1 MSTATGTSSN
11 PSMSTTG
18 QCGRGESS
26 HDVLVTNLANRIQ
39 PIIRYSLGDQV
50 AIGAESC
57 SCGSPFPTI
66 EVVGRTDDVL
76 LYRGPRGQSI
86 RILPLA
92 IATAAEETPAVTTCQ
107 LIQRGPSSLTVR
119 FTATD
124 PGEEPKVWD
133 ALRKRLGTYL
143 AEQGVCDV
151 TIEKAAEPPQ
161 LHPISGKF
169 RQVYV
174 DYPV

>member
-1 MSTATGTSSN
+1 M
-11 PSMSTTG
+11 P
-18 QCGRGESS
+18 
-26 HDVLVTNLANRIQ
+26 
-39 PIIRYSLGDQV
+39 
-50 AIGAESC
+50 ESC

-76 LYRGPRGQSI
+76 LYRGLRGQSI

-92 IATAAEETPAVTTCQ
+92 IATAAEETHAVTTCQ
-107 LIQRGPSSLTVR
+107 LIQRGSSSLTVR

-143 AEQGVCDV
+143 AEQGVSDV
-151 TIEKAAEPPQ
+151 TIEK
-161 LHPISGKF
+161 GC
-169 RQVYV
+169 
-174 DYPV
+174 